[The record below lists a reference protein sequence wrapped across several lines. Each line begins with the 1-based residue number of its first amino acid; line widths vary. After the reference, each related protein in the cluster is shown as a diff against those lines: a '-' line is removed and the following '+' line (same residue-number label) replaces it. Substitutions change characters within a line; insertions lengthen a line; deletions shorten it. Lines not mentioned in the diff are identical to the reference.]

1 MKKFWRSVGI
11 VFLTIFLLAF
21 FVPFLIPYV
30 PPKGVSTLENA
41 MDTDSQTIEINGLQ
55 VHYKEAGEPGA
66 PLMLL
71 LHGFGASEFSWR
83 EVMQPLAEN
92 FHVIAYDRPA
102 FGLTERPLPGDW
114 GFQPNPYGEEANVA
128 LVIGLMDA
136 FDADQAV
143 LVGNS
148 AGGRIALAVAAA
160 YPERVSNL
168 VLVDSVGASGSS
180 FSWTNL
186 ITQIPQVRELG
197 HYAVRSIASTGV
209 DSIYAAWYDP
219 ALVTEDIIAGYKVP
233 LQVENWD
240 RALFEFQRA
249 SKRPDLTEALSHL
262 PVPAL
267 VISGEDDRIV
277 PPETAV
283 QLAELLPNSELV
295 LIPECGHLP
304 HEECPAEFLEAIEQ
318 FLKR

>member
-1 MKKFWRSVGI
+1 
-11 VFLTIFLLAF
+11 
-21 FVPFLIPYV
+21 
-30 PPKGVSTLENA
+30 

-55 VHYKEAGEPGA
+55 VHYKEAGEPCA

-168 VLVDSVGASGSS
+168 ILVDSVGASGSS

-197 HYAVRSIASTGV
+197 HYAFRSIPSTGA

-249 SKRPDLTEALSHL
+249 SKRPDLTEALSQL